1 MNQEQFIASLQKQ
14 GIILSEKQIQQFE
27 LYYTTLIEWNQ
38 KMNLTAI
45 TQKEDVYLKHF
56 YDSLTISFDY
66 PLDQQSLRDIGAGA
80 GFPSIP
86 LKIVYP
92 NLKITIVDSL
102 TKRITFLKHLAN
114 VLELENVT
122 AISARAEEYAKDYRE
137 SFDIVTARAVARLN
151 ILDELCLPLVK
162 INGDFITLKG
172 LKAQEELKEAKAGI
186 EKLGGKV
193 TKEIDFTLTDEN
205 DYRSNIYIHKIKK
218 TPSLYPRTFGKIK
231 KKPL

>member
-66 PLDQQSLRDIGAGA
+66 PLDQQSLCDIGAGA

-122 AISARAEEYAKDYRE
+122 AISGRAEEYAKDHRE